1 MSLSK
6 KLRELRLKKGW
17 TQDFV
22 ADMMKVDRSTISRY
36 ETGRS
41 LPDYQTILQFAD
53 IYQVEK
59 EYLVTEL
66 DPQAEEKDK
75 PAYLLKESSND
86 RDLELILELL
96 EKEPKIKDILLEWYN
111 YDDKKRTM
119 VIDSVRAVMK
129 QIRQYK
135 IR

>member
-59 EYLVTEL
+59 EYLVAEL

>member
-6 KLRELRLKKGW
+6 KLRELRIKKGW

-41 LPDYQTILQFAD
+41 LPDYQTILQFAE
-53 IYQVEK
+53 IFKVEK
-59 EYLVTEL
+59 EYLVAEL

-75 PAYLLKESSND
+75 PALLLKENSND
-86 RDLELILELL
+86 RELELILELL

-111 YDDKKRTM
+111 YDDKKRTL
-119 VIDSVRAVMK
+119 VINTVRAFMK
-129 QIRQYK
+129 EIRHYK
-135 IR
+135 R